1 MSEIVYILTIV
12 FVAYTVFSVLKE
24 GKNPLQN
31 SNSNSNNEVS
41 QAITAEDSVS
51 DADVDDVQLGDAG
64 SIRNPETGE
73 TANIPN
79 NYRFSKR
86 WIKEVLVKEGL
97 LDKIYKNNEL
107 TDEINAKIKQ
117 ALADLQMIE
126 KYKI

>member
-12 FVAYTVFSVLKE
+12 FVAYTIFSVLKE
-24 GKNPLQN
+24 GKKPLQN
-31 SNSNSNNEVS
+31 SNSNDEVP
-41 QAITAEDSVS
+41 QTIMAEESVL
-51 DADVDDVQLGDAG
+51 DVENVQQGDTG

-107 TDEINAKIKQ
+107 TDDINAKIKQ

-126 KYKI
+126 KYKV

>member
-12 FVAYTVFSVLKE
+12 FVAYTIFSVLKE
-24 GKNPLQN
+24 GKKPLQH
-31 SNSNSNNEVS
+31 SNSNDELS
-41 QAITAEDSVS
+41 QAITDEDSVEE
-51 DADVDDVQLGDAG
+51 VDMNEAEEANAG

-107 TDEINAKIKQ
+107 TDDINAKIKQ
-117 ALADLQMIE
+117 ALADLQVIE

>member
-12 FVAYTVFSVLKE
+12 FVAYTIFSVLKE
-24 GKNPLQN
+24 GKKSSQK
-31 SNSNSNNEVS
+31 SASSDDVS
-41 QAITAEDSVS
+41 QVETEEDSNPEEAPEHS
-51 DADVDDVQLGDAG
+51 DTS

-97 LDKIYKNNEL
+97 LDKIYKNSDLN
-107 TDEINAKIKQ
+107 DEINAKIKQ
-117 ALADLQMIE
+117 ALADLQTIE
-126 KYKI
+126 KYQV